1 MITDIEEYQADREA
15 VKEYYANLLI
25 LQYRNKQKARK
36 TIKLWVDLFLG
47 DGLIFQLPDI
57 LDIDRATGACL
68 DIIGKILGCSRIVQG
83 ITLNRSYF
91 HFHKSPDTAPVGFST
106 VGNPQTGSMKSIANS
121 NLSEYELD
129 DDNYRLLLKIKAI
142 SNVLRCTEG
151 DIDRALYSVFGNN
164 AKLQNNKDMT
174 IYYVIATDYEIAIEA
189 AKKLGYFKAPCGV
202 RLIDVYRVPLGT
214 DVNSYVPEI

>member
-1 MITDIEEYQADREA
+1 MITDLEQYQTDREA

-36 TIKLWVDLFLG
+36 TIKLWVDMFLG

-57 LDIDRATGACL
+57 LDIDKATEACL
-68 DIIGKILGCSRIVQG
+68 DIIGKILGCPREVQG
-83 ITLNRSYF
+83 LTIDRSYF

-106 VGNPQTGSMKSIANS
+106 IGSPQAGALKSIANS
-121 NLSEYELD
+121 NLSKYSLD
-129 DDNYRLLLKIKAI
+129 NDNYRLLLKIKAI

-164 AKLQNNKDMT
+164 AKLQNNKDLT
-174 IYYVIATDYEIAIEA
+174 IYYVIATDYAIAIEA

-202 RLIDVYRVPLGT
+202 QLIDVYIVPLGT
-214 DVNSYVPEI
+214 DVNSYVPE